1 MKTFLKWF
9 GIGVVI
15 LVITVMVLLAIN
27 LILPPEWKMG
37 SEVLIFLSAAILS
50 GLFTY
55 FPELRVVFAGL
66 ESKYKSYVNLA
77 LIVLLSVVMYL
88 GTCTG
93 LLPIAGIEC
102 SQAGIKTLALYIF
115 LAAGG
120 NQLTYN
126 YSPQPVDVREAKAAR
141 SSG

>member
-55 FPELRVVFAGL
+55 FPELRVVFADW
-66 ESKYKSYVNLA
+66 NLNT
-77 LIVLLSVVMYL
+77 S
-88 GTCTG
+88 
-93 LLPIAGIEC
+93 
-102 SQAGIKTLALYIF
+102 
-115 LAAGG
+115 
-120 NQLTYN
+120 LT
-126 YSPQPVDVREAKAAR
+126 
-141 SSG
+141 